1 MTFNKLKELVSS
13 TEDIEKAL
21 DNSEMLELS
30 CDKSRVRR
38 ITDIVVKENV
48 DDLTIYV
55 VSFTLRCSPGMLFD
69 KT

>member
-13 TEDIEKAL
+13 TEDIEKSL

-30 CDKSRVRR
+30 GDKSRVRR
-38 ITDIVVKENV
+38 ITNIVVKENV

-55 VSFTLRCSPGMLFD
+55 VSFTFYA
-69 KT
+69 